1 MLSIIGIIIVFV
13 GVFGGYI
20 LAGGKMGIIIK
31 MLPYEFMMIGGAALG
46 AYMIANSGYGIKHMI
61 HSFGKVFKGAKWTK
75 DDYRDMLCLL
85 FALTKL
91 MKIKGLVAVEQH
103 IEKPHDSEIFN
114 QYPKILND
122 RFAVELICDNIR
134 MMTMDLSKPNELED
148 AMDALIEK
156 YHKEEAHPAHALQVL
171 ADGLPALGIV
181 AAVLG
186 VIKTMASI
194 NEPPEILGKMIGGA
208 LVGTFLGVFLS
219 YGLVAPFAGIIGD
232 TVDEEVR
239 FYQVIR
245 SVLVSYLRNNPVQ
258 VAVELGRGDIP
269 SHLRPTFY
277 EIEEALDN
285 IASPI

>member
-1 MLSIIGIIIVFV
+1 MLSIIGILIVFG

-31 MLPYEFMMIGGAALG
+31 MLPFEFMMIGGAGIG
-46 AYMIANSGYGIKHMI
+46 AFCIANSGHGIKHTM
-61 HSFGKVFKGAKWTK
+61 HSFGKAFKGAKWTK
-75 DDYRDMLCLL
+75 DDYRDLLCLL
-85 FALTKL
+85 FSLTKL
-91 MKIKGLVAVEQH
+91 MKIKGLVAIEQH
-103 IEKPHDSEIFN
+103 IEKPEDSEIFN
-114 QYPKILND
+114 QYPKILAD
-122 RFAVELICDNIR
+122 HFALELICDNIR
-134 MMTMDLSKPNELED
+134 MMTMDLSKANELED
-148 AMDALIEK
+148 AMDAIIEK
-156 YHKEEAHPAHALQVL
+156 HHKEEGHPAHALQTL

-219 YGLVAPFAGIIGD
+219 YGLVAPFSGKIGEA
-232 TVDEEVR
+232 VDEEIK

-245 SVLVSYLRNNPVQ
+245 TTLVSYLRNNPVQ

-277 EIEEALDN
+277 EIEEALDQLPN
-285 IASPI
+285 PS

>member
-1 MLSIIGIIIVFV
+1 MLSIIGILVVFI

-20 LAGGKMGIIIK
+20 LAGGKMGIIVK
-31 MLPYEFMMIGGAALG
+31 MLPFEFMMIGGAGIG
-46 AYMIANSGYGIKHMI
+46 AFFIANSGHGMKHVL
-61 HSFGKVFKGAKWTK
+61 HSFGKVFKGAKWSK

-103 IEKPHDSEIFN
+103 IEKPEDSEIFN
-114 QYPKILND
+114 QYPKILAD
-122 RFAVELICDNIR
+122 HFALDLICDNIR

-156 YHKEEAHPAHALQVL
+156 YHKEEAHPSHALQTL

-219 YGLVAPFAGIIGD
+219 YGLVAPFAGIIGE
-232 TVDEEVR
+232 TVDEEMR
-239 FYQVIR
+239 YYKVIR
-245 SVLVSYLRNNPVQ
+245 TVLVSYLRNNPVQ
-258 VAVELGRGDIP
+258 VAVELGRGEIP

-277 EIEEALDN
+277 EVEEALEN
-285 IASPI
+285 IPSPT

>member
-1 MLSIIGIIIVFV
+1 MLSIIGLVVVFV

-31 MLPYEFMMIGGAALG
+31 MLPFEFMMIGGAGIG
-46 AYMIANSGYGIKHMI
+46 AYLVANSGHAIKHSL
-61 HSFGKVFKGAKWTK
+61 HSMGKVFKGAKWAK

-85 FALTKL
+85 FSLTKL
-91 MKIKGLVAVEQH
+91 MKVKGLVAVEQH
-103 IEKPHDSEIFN
+103 IEKPEDSEIFS
-114 QYPKILND
+114 QYPKIVAD
-122 RFAVELICDNIR
+122 KFALDLICDNIR

-156 YHKEEAHPAHALQVL
+156 YHKEELHPAHSIQTL

-219 YGLVAPFAGIIGD
+219 YGMVAPFSSAI
-232 TVDEEVR
+232 TEVVDEEIR
-239 FYQVIR
+239 FYRVIQT
-245 SVLVSYLRNNPVQ
+245 VLVSYLRNNPVQ
-258 VAVELGRGDIP
+258 VAVELGRGDVP

-277 EIEEALDN
+277 EIEEALDQLP
-285 IASPI
+285 SPA